1 MPRLLALALLS
12 ASLLACGS
20 DDAPAVDA
28 ALVDAALV
36 DAVLVDAAPPDVA
49 IDAAPPQAGTYIT
62 SALQVPRTTNEALQL
77 GLDIDDVAGDPSG
90 GIDNQLGTFLA
101 SLGSLAPELQFDVGM
116 TAGVDRGDLLL
127 LARYLPNTAPFATML
142 FVLGADPQPPACASA
157 TDAICRRHLDGFGSF
172 AVSVAGGPT
181 MSVTGELIGTRFVGD
196 GGSFVLPMTFSVGGA
211 VALVPV
217 TMAAMEVD
225 VGAAGLTSGK
235 LGGAIRQTDVEAIV
249 HPALHA
255 RFAEIVARDCPAP
268 GTPPSCNCASG
279 STGASM
285 LGFLDTQT
293 PRDCQISV
301 AEVTSTLNGLLSDDI
316 DTNGDGL
323 NDAVSL
329 GLGYA
334 AVPASV
340 RP

>member
-1 MPRLLALALLS
+1 MPRILALALLS
-12 ASLLACGS
+12 SSLLACGS

-28 ALVDAALV
+28 APIDAA
-36 DAVLVDAAPPDVA
+36 LVDAAPPDVA
-49 IDAAPPQAGTYIT
+49 IDAAPPQPGTYIT
-62 SALQVPRTTNEALQL
+62 SALKVPRSASEASQL
-77 GLDIDDVAGDPSG
+77 GLDIDDVAGDANG
-90 GIDNQLGTFLA
+90 GIDNQFGTFLA
-101 SLGSLAPELQFDVGM
+101 SLGSLAPELQIDVGM

-127 LARYLPNTAPFATML
+127 LARYMPSTAPFATML
-142 FVLGADPQPPACASA
+142 FILGADPQPPACASP

-172 AVSVAGGPT
+172 RLSGAGGPT

-196 GGSFVLPMTFSVGGA
+196 RGSFVLPMTFSVGGA

-235 LGGAIRQTDVEAIV
+235 LGGAIRQTDVEAII
-249 HPALHA
+249 HPAMHA
-255 RFAEIVARDCPAP
+255 RFAAIVARDCPAP

-301 AEVTSTLNGLLSDDI
+301 AEVTSTLNSLLTTDI
-316 DTNGDGL
+316 DTNGDGQ
-323 NDAVSL
+323 NDAVSI
-329 GLGYA
+329 GVGYT
-334 AVPASV
+334 AVPATI